1 MSSIAVQASG
11 PCRLVVSVLNTERG
25 TKSCPLGPIRRVG
38 VGQALGSVQH
48 RTWPIREAGGIIILH
63 GVVRPVQGYVLV
75 AEIHGQAVRCRGV

>member
-1 MSSIAVQASG
+1 MPPGGLRAKH
-11 PCRLVVSVLNTERG
+11 RERHQELP
-25 TKSCPLGPIRRVG
+25 SGPIRRVG

-75 AEIHGQAVRCRGV
+75 AEIHGQAVRCQGV